1 VRSGAPPQHERT
13 PYLMAHPISDRTAE
27 QRPQNAGYDDLPKFH
42 MSLLNQEAGNH
53 EDSLCGEWH
62 SGTLQQRT
70 EKDNCPAVLFDQ
82 GEHFFCW
89 QDLSILLLL

>member
-1 VRSGAPPQHERT
+1 
-13 PYLMAHPISDRTAE
+13 MAHPISDRTAE

-53 EDSLCGEWH
+53 KDSLCGEWY
-62 SGTLQQRT
+62 SGTLYQRT
-70 EKDNCPAVLFDQ
+70 EKDNCPTVLFDQ
-82 GEHFFCW
+82 GEYFFCW